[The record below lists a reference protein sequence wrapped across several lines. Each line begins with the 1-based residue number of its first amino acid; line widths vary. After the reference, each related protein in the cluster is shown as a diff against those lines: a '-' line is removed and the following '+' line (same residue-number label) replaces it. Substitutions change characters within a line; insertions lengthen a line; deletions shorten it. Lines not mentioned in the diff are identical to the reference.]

1 MRLLVRQR
9 TASLLESVPM
19 NDLIQ
24 TVAVY
29 ALPVLF
35 AITLHEAAHAYAA
48 KYFGDSTAY
57 MLGRMSLNPIKH
69 IDPFGTI
76 LIPIMLYFATGGAF
90 LFGYAKPVP
99 IDFGK
104 LRKPKRDMAW
114 VALAGPAAN
123 FLMAL
128 IWTLVLI
135 ALVVFDVREPFF
147 MLMARAGVL
156 TNLVMFAFNLFP
168 IPPLDGGRILTS
180 LLPHRYAYKFAQ
192 IEPYG
197 FFIVMGLV
205 LLKVIYIWWMAPVM
219 LLASHAL
226 QLITSPLMLL
236 LH

>member
-1 MRLLVRQR
+1 
-9 TASLLESVPM
+9 M

-48 KYFGDSTAY
+48 KFFGDTTAY
-57 MLGRMSLNPIKH
+57 SQGRMSLNPLKH
-69 IDPFGTI
+69 VDPFGTI
-76 LIPIMLYFATGGAF
+76 VIPIILYFATSGAF

-99 IDFGK
+99 VNFGQLK
-104 LRKPKRDMAW
+104 KPKRDMAW

-128 IWTLVLI
+128 IWSLLLIGLLVM
-135 ALVVFDVREPFF
+135 DVQEPFF
-147 MLMARAGVL
+147 TLMARAGIL

-168 IPPLDGGRILTS
+168 IPPLDGGRVLIS
-180 LLPHRYAYKFAQ
+180 VLPHKYAYKFAQ

-197 FFIVMGLV
+197 FFIVMALV
-205 LLKVIYIWWMAPVM
+205 LLRVIYTWWMAPVM
-219 LLASHAL
+219 LLAGKAL
-226 QLITSPLMLL
+226 QLITWPLLAL